1 MQDTRSFVRSFVLMQ
16 DTLTIYA
23 SSRLLF
29 FCPCFCLRFLAP
41 LFELLLL
48 DEPAPGLLLVSA
60 RWA

>member
-1 MQDTRSFVRSFVLMQ
+1 MQ
-16 DTLTIYA
+16 DTLYHL
-23 SSRLLF
+23 RFPPGLPF